1 MIMDRTSPVET
12 AALSAEVEGLLD
24 STEPEGVFRD
34 TRECEGSFLLAA
46 LLLGS
51 PPTPRPKTDPKAR

>member
-1 MIMDRTSPVET
+1 MDRTSQVET
-12 AALSAEVEGLLD
+12 TALNAEVEGLLD
-24 STEPEGVFRD
+24 SAEPAGVFRD
-34 TRECEGSFLLAA
+34 TRECKGALLLAL

>member
-12 AALSAEVEGLLD
+12 AALNAEVEGLLD
-24 STEPEGVFRD
+24 SAEPEGVFRD
-34 TRECEGSFLLAA
+34 TRECKGGFLLA
-46 LLLGS
+46 LLLIGS